1 MPSVKTT
8 TTIKIRNPS
17 PTQIPLSTPLWAD
30 PYPTLNQDKPKSVV
44 WSYSF
49 AFSKMSYKLNN
60 MYFLSLTPFAKQNAF
75 EIHPCSC
82 VCQEFIPLQKKKKKF
97 ILFLLLNSVLF
108 MDVKV

>member
-30 PYPTLNQDKPKSVV
+30 PYPTLNQDKPKSVF

-82 VCQEFIPLQKKKKKF
+82 VCQEFIPLQKKKKF